1 MYQSDVLGRSA
12 DLHPGLQ
19 SKTRLLSERKTK
31 YCTKSY
37 WIKEIFIIIWRKLRK
52 RQDNKSSQLFTVE
65 YTCNSWYGRQF
76 QNAEFENVS
85 APPTVPSHFLRH
97 WKPVQVKLRS
107 PICTLDRNGSGWNF
121 KIKRLKDEKKSPAY
135 KISQLQNSEPNKTH
149 KLCCKSNHFRTICLT
164 QVHVTHALLSSWRVK
179 ILELNRMYALLS
191 EMDTRLLSYYQKKF
205 LISFTFKHR
214 KIKQHMPELHKPKHL
229 AGNKII
235 LKDRSS
241 NIL

>member
-12 DLHPGLQ
+12 DLHPGLW

-85 APPTVPSHFLRH
+85 APLRY
-97 WKPVQVKLRS
+97 
-107 PICTLDRNGSGWNF
+107 
-121 KIKRLKDEKKSPAY
+121 PA
-135 KISQLQNSEPNKTH
+135 ISYSTGNLY
-149 KLCCKSNHFRTICLT
+149 R
-164 QVHVTHALLSSWRVK
+164 LSSEVPFAHWTEIDLGEISKSKDWRMKRKAQHTRSVGYRIQCQTK
-179 ILELNRMYALLS
+179 HTSSAASPTILGLFAWL
-191 EMDTRLLSYYQKKF
+191 KF
-205 LISFTFKHR
+205 MW
-214 KIKQHMPELHKPKHL
+214 HMPSWAHEGSKYLSWIECMPCCLKWILDFSVIIRRSFWSALH
-229 AGNKII
+229 
-235 LKDRSS
+235 SS
-241 NIL
+241 IEK